1 MDPAWEDGVEVL
13 ALSAEADIFTTTP
26 AVRRRVRRFRHGR
39 LVARSLEG
47 PAGERLGRSL
57 SPKLDTRPAPKP
69 AAAPPRR
76 VLVADD
82 EPAMRLLLR
91 VNLPSAGYEVVEAAD
106 GEAALARVREQPF
119 DLLVLDVMMPGMSG
133 FELAER
139 LRADPATAYLPVVF
153 MSARADEEDVRRGLA
168 LGAFDY
174 VTKPFDPLR
183 LGEHLNAL
191 LEGAS
196 SGASTR
202 AGRSRLL
209 DDNQERQS

>member
-1 MDPAWEDGVEVL
+1 ML
-13 ALSAEADIFTTTP
+13 ALNAEAEIYP
-26 AVRRRVRRFRHGR
+26 GAPLRRESSRRRGVK
-39 LVARSLEG
+39 LEARSPGG
-47 PAGERLGRSL
+47 PAG
-57 SPKLDTRPAPKP
+57 DPAPPLQEFDAP
-69 AAAPPRR
+69 AAREPAAPPLRR

-106 GEAALARVREQPF
+106 GDAAFSSIREQDF

-139 LRADPATAYLPVVF
+139 LRADPATAELPIVF
-153 MSARADEEDVRRGLA
+153 VSARADDEDVQRGFE
-168 LGAFDY
+168 LGAVDY

-191 LEGAS
+191 LDGAS
-196 SGASTR
+196 RGDGAR
-202 AGRSRLL
+202 ATRSRLL
-209 DDNQERQS
+209 DDDPERAS